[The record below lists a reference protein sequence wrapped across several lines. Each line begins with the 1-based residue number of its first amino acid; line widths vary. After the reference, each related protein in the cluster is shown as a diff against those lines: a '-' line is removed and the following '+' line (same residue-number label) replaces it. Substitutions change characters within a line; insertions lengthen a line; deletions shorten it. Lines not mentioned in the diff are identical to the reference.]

1 MSRSGSRYPSAY
13 GHTPS
18 YRSYVR
24 GGIDSDLTYP
34 SARASALGSGL
45 GSSSLG
51 SSGLGSS
58 ALSSGY
64 DLTLP
69 SMSAL
74 DMDLGLPSTGTVG
87 NYSGG
92 QSQSK
97 VTSSSYRS
105 VSDSSRDGGRPL
117 VEYSKSTDTKS
128 TNLGPSGIPR
138 TSVSHA
144 SSSYSSEDPYKNR
157 VNSYSYNV

>member
-1 MSRSGSRYPSAY
+1 MLRASMNKITRAVGMLSRSPVAVCASEAAEKVKFESL
-13 GHTPS
+13 S
-18 YRSYVR
+18 V
-24 GGIDSDLTYP
+24 
-34 SARASALGSGL
+34 ARAPAR
-45 GSSSLG
+45 
-51 SSGLGSS
+51 
-58 ALSSGY
+58 AR
-64 DLTLP
+64 
-69 SMSAL
+69 
-74 DMDLGLPSTGTVG
+74 
-87 NYSGG
+87 SGG